1 MPNKLGRI
9 EVGQKLICNGY
20 PGVVT
25 EIHTGQLEGMATVRL
40 ERGSV
45 CVDLR
50 ELYKFNVWDKISN
63 EWYGVNY
70 RTLPDDG
77 AEQEA
82 VVSEY
87 ERQLLVENAPKLLKA
102 LRDLLDMITDNRL
115 HGPEVYAA
123 SEAIALADGKKIQ

>member
-45 CVDLR
+45 C
-50 ELYKFNVWDKISN
+50 
-63 EWYGVNY
+63 
-70 RTLPDDG
+70 
-77 AEQEA
+77 EQEA